1 MSRAGM
7 TRLLRGSVT
16 ALSSAGGARGARS
29 FLGEQYWAAWVISGV
44 GLALAGLSLWYLII
58 VKALYI
64 GTALEFGPTALV
76 LTAIEVALLA
86 GFSLVLVYGGYWLA
100 SSPFETERLWWAGL
114 WTMIGL
120 AGIVALV
127 ALVVAFQVANGRTV
141 SQPTLIQEMLLAAG
155 GGALGGL
162 LIGVSTVRETAE
174 AEQVKQQ
181 RDTLLFVNE
190 LLRHNVL
197 NGMQILL
204 GNTDLLREHTTESA
218 QPLLDTNE
226 RRAET
231 VVELVQNVRTLVRSV
246 SGEVP
251 CKPVSLSS
259 VLRMEVASLRTT
271 RPCATIETDV
281 PPDVEVYA
289 DELLGSVFTNLLTN
303 AVNHQTDDD
312 PHTDDDL
319 HIDVIL
325 EAGAERAVVRIADDG
340 PGIPDERKETVFEP
354 GEQGEG
360 SVGQG
365 IGLYLVDTLVDRYG
379 GDVRLE
385 DNDPTGTTAVV
396 ELPYPS

>member
-1 MSRAGM
+1 MPRAGM

-16 ALSSAGGARGARS
+16 ALSSAGGPRGARS

-120 AGIVALV
+120 AGIVTLL
-127 ALVVAFQVANGRTV
+127 ALVVAFQVVNGRTV

-162 LIGVSTVRETAE
+162 LIGVSTVRGTAE
-174 AEQVKQQ
+174 AEQARKQ

-259 VLRMEVASLRTT
+259 VLRTEVESFRTT
-271 RPCATIETDV
+271 YPSATVETDV
-281 PPDVEVYA
+281 PSSVEVYA
-289 DELLGSVFTNLLTN
+289 DELLGSVFENLLTN
-303 AVNHQTDDD
+303 AVNHHPDDD
-312 PHTDDDL
+312 PH
-319 HIDVIL
+319 IGVIV
-325 EAGAERAVVRIADDG
+325 EERPTHAVVRIADDG
-340 PGIPDERKETVFEP
+340 PGIPDAEKEAVFEP
-354 GEQGEG
+354 GKQGEG

-379 GDVRLE
+379 GNVHLE
-385 DNDPTGTTAVV
+385 DNDPNGTVAVV